1 MSDTVVEDDL
11 AVVGRASRAAP
22 RTLEQTL
29 RAVGAV
35 VAGTPAAPPS
45 VALLVTMQRIFAL
58 RVARI
63 VVGALALVF
72 VVVRL
77 GSVMLP
83 EVEDGFWQRWL
94 WWYPGSLPRVLAGLA
109 IAYVVTANLAASRF
123 RREVSAAPEPGVRGR
138 ALVGA
143 VDTPSLVMAIA
154 GASALAI
161 AEAARFALLHGQ
173 SLRWLRAIEGL
184 DWGAREAVAHAAPL
198 AALVIACWISA
209 GLVARRD
216 RRVPVWLVG
225 ALPLALIS
233 LVLVEGMSEAPL
245 SPVDRPDI
253 SLVAFLVFTA
263 SAAALHV
270 GLVALAVYRRDR
282 ETAALRPEERA

>member
-77 GSVMLP
+77 GYVMLP

-143 VDTPSLVMAIA
+143 VDTLSLVMAIA
-154 GASALAI
+154 GSSALAI

-209 GLVARRD
+209 VLVARRD
-216 RRVPVWLVG
+216 GRVSVWLVG
-225 ALPLALIS
+225 ALPLAVVGF
-233 LVLVEGMSEAPL
+233 VLVEGMSEAPL
-245 SPVDRPDI
+245 SPVDRPAI
-253 SLVAFLVFTA
+253 SLVAFLVFAA